1 MAIPRRSCRSVQGEG
16 EAVPQG
22 RPRRGRATALPVT
35 LSALLCRFP
44 RVLSA
49 GRARGSAYPLFLY
62 AVKDSKPG
70 PICAG
75 FAVLGCGV
83 SPLGHAL
90 ERGRGPSA
98 SGVINGVS
106 GACPL
111 RWRSR
116 IPTSARASARVLLDT
131 YTLLVTRRAGRWLRK
146 MRDGRRLVLPIRAC
160 RVIARPAVSRSG
172 AGCPCWGLG
181 QSPFW
186 AAIPLV
192 AFCQLARVSRSL
204 ARAGAAGGF
213 SALLLRPFWA
223 ALPISPGRR
232 RSRPEGSP

>member
-1 MAIPRRSCRSVQGEG
+1 MSRILSVGRMRAVCIPPCSCMHLKRPGPGSASRMLEPDRVSLMGFQGP
-16 EAVPQG
+16 AP
-22 RPRRGRATALPVT
+22 
-35 LSALLCRFP
+35 C
-44 RVLSA
+44 A
-49 GRARGSAYPLFLY
+49 GARGFL
-62 AVKDSKPG
+62 
-70 PICAG
+70 
-75 FAVLGCGV
+75 
-83 SPLGHAL
+83 
-90 ERGRGPSA
+90 
-98 SGVINGVS
+98 
-106 GACPL
+106 
-111 RWRSR
+111 
-116 IPTSARASARVLLDT
+116 TSARPRALVLLDT

-146 MRDGRRLVLPIRAC
+146 MRDGRQLVLPIGAR
-160 RVIARPAVSRSG
+160 RLIARPTVSRLG

-186 AAIPLV
+186 VAIPLV